1 MKKILLFLVAL
12 TFVSLSYAQAVKMVK
27 VIPTKP
33 STVVDELRVY
43 GTEPSQIQTM
53 NMGLP
58 VGSHDQNRPFQMQT
72 LQADTNDVSQIHSSR
87 DLIIN
92 RPSVTF
98 KDIEVGENSVFFTQ
112 ISSFP
117 TIQAGLLRA
126 KTINGPGATLNGY
139 PTLTLT
145 GDTNGKLSGQNV
157 TVDNTVISSPFASG
171 NEIVKR
177 AIYLYGQTLTG
188 DNAGKQAKQHIFFP
202 WSKIT
207 SSTIT
212 EASVTPSASGLSRCN
227 ANGALCT
234 ASNCA
239 ICDNGSS
246 GTMCYDIRSKYLSAV
261 YDANGATYTKVG
273 SIKLYCKPHDKFVT
287 QNLQIV
293 LDTDNP
299 STCEQYVSYAVR
311 ADINGDNIYEEGFST
326 GSDATI
332 TNLNLSNISQ
342 SENLADISKG
352 PAEKCFIQCNN
363 NVNGCTSAQAKEY
376 FIFVGEN
383 GAPVDLSYYFANANF
398 CADAKYTNS
407 DSPRWSEGS
416 GLSCKAKEKI
426 IDIYALRCYENSGKL
441 LRAANT
447 YYQSRKV
454 LCRQYS
460 KVNEEYTATKS
471 SAYGKH
477 YFFPSFVTSLDRE
490 YGGVFDEIY
499 SEWTS
504 AEPSR

>member
-43 GTEPSQIQTM
+43 GTEPSQISQIQTM

-58 VGSHDQNRPFQMQT
+58 VGSNNQNRPFQMQT

-98 KDIEVGENSVFFTQ
+98 KNIAVGENSVFFTK

-177 AIYLYGQTLTG
+177 AIYLYGQPLTG

-207 SSTIT
+207 SSTT
-212 EASVTPSASGLSRCN
+212 TAGSVTPSSLSRCN
-227 ANGALCT
+227 TNGAVCT
-234 ASNCA
+234 ASRCD
-239 ICDNGSS
+239 ICDAGSS
-246 GTMCYDIRSKYLSAV
+246 DTMCYDIRSKKLSAV

-287 QNLQIV
+287 QNLQMV
-293 LDTDNP
+293 LDT

-311 ADINGDNIYEEGFST
+311 YGINGGNIYEEGFST

-383 GAPVDLSYYFANANF
+383 GTPVDLSDFANANF

-460 KVNEEYTATKS
+460 TVNAEYTATKS

-499 SEWTS
+499 REWTS
-504 AEPSR
+504 AESLR

>member
-43 GTEPSQIQTM
+43 GTEPSQISQIQTM

-58 VGSHDQNRPFQMQT
+58 VGSHNQNRPFQMQT

-157 TVDNTVISSPFASG
+157 TVDNTSISSPFASG

-177 AIYLYGQTLTG
+177 AIYLYGQPLTG
-188 DNAGKQAKQHIFFP
+188 ANAVKQAKQHIFFP

-207 SSTIT
+207 SSTTT
-212 EASVTPSASGLSRCN
+212 EASVIQSGLSRCN
-227 ANGALCT
+227 TNGALCT
-234 ASNCA
+234 ASRCD

-246 GTMCYDIRSKYLSAV
+246 DMCYDIRSKKLSAV

-273 SIKLYCKPHDKFVT
+273 SIKLYCKPHDKFET
-287 QNLQIV
+287 QNLHIV
-293 LDTDNP
+293 LDT

-311 ADINGDNIYEEGFST
+311 ADDINGGNIYEEGFST
-326 GSDATI
+326 GSAATI

-342 SENLADISKG
+342 SEDLVNISKG

-376 FIFVGEN
+376 IIFVGEN
-383 GAPVDLSYYFANANF
+383 GAPVDLSDFFANANF

-454 LCRQYS
+454 RCRQYS
-460 KVNEEYTATKS
+460 TVNAEYNDMS
-471 SAYGKH
+471 SSVYGKH
-477 YFFPSFVTSLDRE
+477 YFFPSFVTNLNKE
-490 YGGVFDEIY
+490 YGGVFDVIREM
-499 SEWTS
+499 TS
-504 AEPSR
+504 AEPELSR

>member
-43 GTEPSQIQTM
+43 GTEPSQISQIQTM

-98 KDIEVGENSVFFTQ
+98 ENIEVGENSVFFTQ

-177 AIYLYGQTLTG
+177 AIYLYGQTLT
-188 DNAGKQAKQHIFFP
+188 DDKQAKQHIFFP

-207 SSTIT
+207 STT
-212 EASVTPSASGLSRCN
+212 TTADSVTPPNLSRCN
-227 ANGALCT
+227 TNGVCT
-234 ASNCA
+234 ASNCD
-239 ICDNGSS
+239 ICENGSS
-246 GTMCYDIRSKYLSAV
+246 DTMCYDIRSKYLSAV

-287 QNLQIV
+287 QNLQMV
-293 LDTDNP
+293 LDT

-363 NVNGCTSAQAKEY
+363 NVNGCTSDQAKEY
-376 FIFVGEN
+376 FVLIDEN
-383 GAPVDLSYYFANANF
+383 GYAVSLSDFFANANF
-398 CADAKYTNS
+398 CVDAKYTNS

-426 IDIYALRCYENSGKL
+426 IDIYALRCYENSGKR
-441 LRAANT
+441 LREANT

-460 KVNEEYTATKS
+460 KVNEEYTTTKS

-490 YGGVFDEIY
+490 YGGVFDVIREM
-499 SEWTS
+499 TS
-504 AEPSR
+504 AEPELSR

>member
-58 VGSHDQNRPFQMQT
+58 VGSNNQNRPFQMQT
-72 LQADTNDVSQIHSSR
+72 LQADTNNVSQIHSSR

-98 KDIEVGENSVFFTQ
+98 KNIAVGENSVFFTQ

-177 AIYLYGQTLTG
+177 AIYLYGQTLTV
-188 DNAGKQAKQHIFFP
+188 DKQAKQHIFFP

-207 SSTIT
+207 SSTTT
-212 EASVTPSASGLSRCN
+212 EASVIPQGLSRCN
-227 ANGALCT
+227 TSALCT

-246 GTMCYDIRSKYLSAV
+246 GTMCYDIRSKKLSAV

-273 SIKLYCKPHDKFVT
+273 SIKLYCKPHDNFVT
-287 QNLQIV
+287 RNLQIV

-332 TNLNLSNISQ
+332 TNLNLSSNISQ
-342 SENLADISKG
+342 SENLEALVNISKG

-383 GAPVDLSYYFANANF
+383 GAPVDLSDFANANF
-398 CADAKYTNS
+398 CADAKYTNT

-460 KVNEEYTATKS
+460 KVNAEYTERNSS

-490 YGGVFDEIY
+490 YGGVFEEIY
-499 SEWTS
+499 REWTS
-504 AEPSR
+504 DEPSR

>member
-43 GTEPSQIQTM
+43 GTEPSQISQIQTM

-58 VGSHDQNRPFQMQT
+58 VGSDNQNRPFQMQT

-98 KDIEVGENSVFFTQ
+98 ENIAVGENSVFFTQ

-126 KTINGPGATLNGY
+126 KTINGPAATLNGY

-177 AIYLYGQTLTG
+177 AIYLYGQTLT
-188 DNAGKQAKQHIFFP
+188 DDKQAKQHIFFP

-207 SSTIT
+207 SSTT
-212 EASVTPSASGLSRCN
+212 TADSVKPEDLSPCNNSGV
-227 ANGALCT
+227 CT
-234 ASNCA
+234 ASNCD
-239 ICDNGSS
+239 ICENGSS
-246 GTMCYDIRSKYLSAV
+246 DTMCYDIRSKYLSAV

-287 QNLQIV
+287 QNLQMV
-293 LDTDNP
+293 LDT

-311 ADINGDNIYEEGFST
+311 ADINGGNIYKEGFST

-332 TNLNLSNISQ
+332 TNLNLSNISH
-342 SENLADISKG
+342 LADISKG

-376 FIFVGEN
+376 FVFVGEN
-383 GAPVDLSYYFANANF
+383 GTPVDLSDYFANANF

-441 LRAANT
+441 LRAAGT

-460 KVNEEYTATKS
+460 KVNAEYIERKS
-471 SAYGKH
+471 LSAYGKH

-490 YGGVFDEIY
+490 YGGVFDVIREM
-499 SEWTS
+499 TS
-504 AEPSR
+504 AEPELSR